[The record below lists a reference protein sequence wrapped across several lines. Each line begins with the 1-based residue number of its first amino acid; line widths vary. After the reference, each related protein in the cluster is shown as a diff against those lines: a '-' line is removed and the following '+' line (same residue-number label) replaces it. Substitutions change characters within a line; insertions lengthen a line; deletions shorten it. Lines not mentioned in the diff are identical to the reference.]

1 MVTPVR
7 ETKKAKMIQI
17 PIHGNR
23 AIQKKLEKTKRGW
36 WSYRLRHRAR
46 KIDKFIKSK
55 ADNKYDAAEDIIEEI
70 KRFNS
75 PQIDLPKLVLPQQ
88 LHTWS
93 QIFHLLDTHSDNGEK
108 QIGSAKTAMRR
119 FLRGIGHTES
129 HHPHECTKDLCE
141 RWMEA
146 EINRGK
152 TPEQKLTIKKKLNVS
167 LRQAKYGLFKRSMMK
182 YYNIA
187 DSFNFTDLKVL
198 RFKATKY
205 KRPQDDRH
213 FRADKYFR
221 EVVKHEDP
229 IMFGFYE
236 LMRISAQRNI
246 EVAHAKR
253 INLLPH
259 CIVNDRIVPKK
270 NEVEREIP
278 YPDGFSEADRQF
290 LLNLNPDG
298 EFVLPGTDYD
308 REYGFTKKINSHL
321 KQFGFTAYQLRKEWA
336 CQLLEADVP
345 LHVVAEMMGNTVQI
359 LVDHYVAS
367 EKPKYKLQ
375 RG

>member
-1 MVTPVR
+1 
-7 ETKKAKMIQI
+7 MIEI
-17 PIHGNR
+17 PIPGNR
-23 AIQKKLEKTKRGW
+23 AIQKKLRKTQRGW
-36 WSYRLRHRAR
+36 WSYRVRYVQR
-46 KIDKFIKSK
+46 KIDKLLKSK

-70 KRFNS
+70 KRLNN
-75 PQIDLPKLVLPQQ
+75 PQSNVPKIVMPQQ
-88 LHTWS
+88 LHNWS

-119 FLRGIGHTES
+119 FLRGIGHTEDNY
-129 HHPHECTKDLCE
+129 PHECTKDLCE

-146 EINRGK
+146 EVNRGK

-187 DSFNFTDLKVL
+187 DSFNFTDLKVIHY
-198 RFKATKY
+198 KPTKY

-213 FRADKYFR
+213 LRADKYFR
-221 EVVKHEDP
+221 EVVKNENP
-229 IMFGFYE
+229 IIFGFYQ

-253 INLLPH
+253 CNLLPDG
-259 CIVNDRIVPKK
+259 IVNDRIVPKK

-278 YPDGFSEADRQF
+278 YPDGFSEEDRQF
-290 LLNLNPDG
+290 LLGLNPDG
-298 EFVLPGTDYD
+298 EYVLPGTDYD
-308 REYGFTKKINSHL
+308 REYGFTKKINSYL
-321 KQFGFTAYQLRKEWA
+321 KQFGFTAYKLRKEWA

-359 LVDHYVAS
+359 LVDHYVAT

-375 RG
+375 LG